1 MYCVWNNYVDNC
13 FGLYWNF
20 GKSNRIGRT
29 HMEEFLLEHGGLII
43 SGIIAI
49 ATLIIMAMV
58 IWMIGRME
66 LVSVGQ
72 TLGVCL

>member
-1 MYCVWNNYVDNC
+1 MD
-13 FGLYWNF
+13 
-20 GKSNRIGRT
+20 
-29 HMEEFLLEHGGLII
+29 EFLTEHGNLIL
-43 SGIIAI
+43 SGIISV
-49 ATLIIMAMV
+49 ATLVIMAMV